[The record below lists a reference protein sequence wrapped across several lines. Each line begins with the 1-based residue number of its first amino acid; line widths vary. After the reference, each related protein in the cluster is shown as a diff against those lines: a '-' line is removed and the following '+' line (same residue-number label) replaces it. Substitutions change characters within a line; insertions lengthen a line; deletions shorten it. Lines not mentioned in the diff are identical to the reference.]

1 MSLWSEVYDFFVKAF
16 GKPVPTTAGP
26 DHDEHPIV
34 PPAQPMPAVFAGG
47 VWYRAVYMPA
57 HPGRV
62 GPAIVPKT
70 LVVHTTDM
78 MPDSFQALV
87 KAWTTSAT
95 NGACAHFLIG
105 RDATQGVVQF
115 VPITKN
121 GNHAGGLI
129 HGNYKLPTGA
139 LLHPNVVAVGIE
151 LHGAGLLRLT
161 NGKWVHQD
169 SGRVVE
175 SSDVYVDSHKRGWH
189 VITPYQLRMLAA
201 LIVDLGLPGLP
212 VGTTVAPDATYA
224 SQGVAD
230 YAGTNLG
237 PTIVGH
243 CTLDPINKT
252 DPGSQVMSW
261 LKDNKYA

>member
-1 MSLWSEVYDFFVKAF
+1 MSLWSEVYDFFVKALS
-16 GKPVPTTAGP
+16 KPLPTTAGP
-26 DHDEHPIV
+26 AHDEHPIV
-34 PPAQPMPAVFAGG
+34 PLTPVVPGPVFGGIWNKAQ
-47 VWYRAVYMPA
+47 YKPA

-62 GPAIVPKT
+62 GPAITAKT

-78 MPDSFQALV
+78 LPESFQALV

-105 RDATQGVVQF
+105 RDENQGVIQF
-115 VPITKN
+115 VPTTKN
-121 GNHAGGLI
+121 GNHAGGPV
-129 HGNYKLPTGA
+129 HGNYRLPTGA
-139 LLHPNVVAVGIE
+139 LLHPNVVAVGVE
-151 LHGAGLLRLT
+151 LHGAGLLRRVA
-161 NGKWVHQD
+161 GKWIHPD
-169 SGRVVE
+169 SGRE
-175 SSDVYVDSHKRGWH
+175 IQSQDVYLDTHGRGWH
-189 VITPYQLRMLAA
+189 TITPYQLRMLAA

-230 YAGTNLG
+230 YAATNLG

-252 DPGSQVMSW
+252 DPGSQVMTW